1 MSESRTPRRSGF
13 RDDSHRGSGHT
24 PGPVPSPRT
33 LGLPR
38 SPGAYSSPRTPML
51 VGSPAPSD
59 EQEEVLNSGASN
71 GAEGDDT
78 SRRQIRHQYR
88 ELINSVQ
95 QNREDMLSSRS
106 NKLTEALQ
114 ECNKLFTGVSQ
125 AREAALDAQFLVLAT
140 NLGKEKANQLHS
152 DMTVFDP
159 TAFAEDLLKFMGLN
173 RLESGG
179 KGGDGTDSEDESLS
193 GGFLPSDAWQ
203 KLGKEAE
210 KHFRRAPAFHYML
223 GTFKMDPP
231 VVRQRVERQRKKNST
246 EELRAMPAQ
255 LKKMDESHQ
264 EATEKEVERILGLL
278 QTYFQDDPDTPISFF
293 DFVIDPESFPRT
305 VENIFHVSFLIRDG
319 LARIK
324 LDQDKLPVIEPLK
337 QDEEKEANQDNR
349 ERNQGVIALSPQDWR
364 DIIATFEIT
373 EPMIPQVSVPPE

>member
-1 MSESRTPRRSGF
+1 MADPNTPRRSGL
-13 RDDSHRGSGHT
+13 RGGARHGAAMPS
-24 PGPVPSPRT
+24 PGPVPSPR
-33 LGLPR
+33 PV
-38 SPGAYSSPRTPML
+38 SSPRSAAL
-51 VGSPAPSD
+51 NSPAPSED
-59 EQEEVLNSGASN
+59 KEEVPGTSN
-71 GAEGDDT
+71 GGGEGDDT

-95 QNREDMLSSRS
+95 LNREDMLSSRS

-159 TAFAEDLLKFMGLN
+159 TSFAEDLLKFMGLN
-173 RLESGG
+173 RLESGAQG
-179 KGGDGTDSEDESLS
+179 EGGSDAEEEGLLE
-193 GGFLPSDAWQ
+193 GFLPSDAWQ

-210 KHFRRAPAFHYML
+210 KYFRRAPAFHYML

-231 VVRQRVERQRKKNST
+231 VVRQRVERQRKKPNT
-246 EELRAMPAQ
+246 DERRAMPAQ

-337 QDEEKEANQDNR
+337 QDEGKAANQDHQ
-349 ERNQGVIALSPQDWR
+349 ERNQGVISLSPQDWR
-364 DIIATFEIT
+364 EIIDTFEIT
-373 EPMIPQVSVPPE
+373 EPMIPPVSFPLE